1 MAGKLHN
8 QKRKKLRKSLVLV
21 PELAGMLLRRSVYLV
36 QIARIM
42 SVTHS
47 PTTLSD
53 SQSQAR
59 GSSDIYLQSMIAHH
73 TRYKP

>member
-21 PELAGMLLRRSVYLV
+21 PELAGMLLGRSVYLV

-47 PTTLSD
+47 PTPKV
-53 SQSQAR
+53 
-59 GSSDIYLQSMIAHH
+59 
-73 TRYKP
+73 KPGGPQTFTSNP